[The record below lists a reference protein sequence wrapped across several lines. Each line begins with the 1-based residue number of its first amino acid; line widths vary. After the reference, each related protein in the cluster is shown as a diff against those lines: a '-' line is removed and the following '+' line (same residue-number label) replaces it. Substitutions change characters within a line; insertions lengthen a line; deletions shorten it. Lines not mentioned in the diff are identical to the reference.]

1 MASAEEASALAQR
14 LSQLSTDLTAAEREN
29 LKFLLSM
36 AAGGVL
42 SGHAQQIPE
51 EMRETALGATQHS
64 LPKLL
69 AGAREKFPTGVV
81 FYGRAP
87 FLSDGDLAALDHESR
102 ACRPGAERFLDHYV
116 SSSAAMAREISISQ
130 PIRAFLNENV
140 GPVAPTRRANYLYYD
155 EPGLGIDPHV
165 DKDEFSLNIL
175 TMLEHRAS
183 SPQRSELILHPPGQ
197 EAMHFHLRAGESLV
211 FFADSVTHQRTRT
224 VAGEE
229 IRLVSFGYRTLGG
242 THE

>member
-1 MASAEEASALAQR
+1 MASAEEASALVQR

-42 SGHAQQIPE
+42 SGHAQQISE
-51 EMRETALGATQHS
+51 GLRESALGTAQHS

-69 AGAREKFPTGVV
+69 GGEREKFPTGVV
-81 FYGRAP
+81 FYGRGP
-87 FLSDGDLAALDHESR
+87 FLSDEDLAALDGESR
-102 ACRPGAERFLDHYV
+102 ASRPQADRFLDHYV
-116 SSSAAMAREISISQ
+116 VSSAPLAREISLSE
-130 PIRAFLNENV
+130 PIRAFLTENV
-140 GPVAPTRRANYLYYD
+140 GPVSPTRRANYLYYD

-175 TMLEHRAS
+175 TMLEHRS
-183 SPQRSELILHPPGQ
+183 GSQGRSELILHPPDH
-197 EAMHFHLRAGESLV
+197 EPVHFHLRAGESLV

-224 VAGEE
+224 VADEE
-229 IRLVSFGYRTLGG
+229 IRLVSFGYRTSGG

>member
-1 MASAEEASALAQR
+1 MAYAEETSALVQR
-14 LSQLSTDLTAAEREN
+14 LSELSTDLTAAEREN

-42 SGHAQQIPE
+42 SGHAQKIPE
-51 EMRETALGATQHS
+51 PLRRSALGTTQRT

-69 AGAREKFPTGVV
+69 AGAREKFPTGIVY
-81 FYGRAP
+81 YGLAP
-87 FLSDGDLAALDHESR
+87 FLSDADLSALDEESR
-102 ACRPGAERFLDHYV
+102 AFRPAAERFMDHYV
-116 SSSAAMAREISISQ
+116 ASGAPTARDISLS
-130 PIRAFLNENV
+130 PMVLSFLTENV
-140 GPVAPTRRANYLYYD
+140 GEIAPTRRANYLYYD

-175 TMLEHRAS
+175 TMLEHRAGS
-183 SPQRSELILHPPGQ
+183 GQRSELILHPPGQ
-197 EAMHFHLRAGESLV
+197 DAIHLHLKAGESLI

-224 VAGEE
+224 TADEA

>member
-1 MASAEEASALAQR
+1 MASAEEASALVQR

-42 SGHAQQIPE
+42 SGHAQKISE
-51 EMRETALGATQHS
+51 GLRESALGTAQHS

-69 AGAREKFPTGVV
+69 AGAREKFPTGIV
-81 FYGRAP
+81 FYGRGP
-87 FLSDGDLAALDHESR
+87 FLSDEDLAALDQESR
-102 ACRPGAERFLDHYV
+102 GCRPRAERFLDHYV
-116 SSSAAMAREISISQ
+116 VSGAPVAREISLSPTIQ
-130 PIRAFLNENV
+130 EFLMENV
-140 GPVAPTRRANYLYYD
+140 GSITPTRRANYLYYD

-183 SPQRSELILHPPGQ
+183 NQGRSELILHPPDQ
-197 EAMHFHLRAGESLV
+197 EAVHLHLKAGESLV

-224 VAGEE
+224 VADEE

>member
-1 MASAEEASALAQR
+1 MTSAEEASALVQR

-51 EMRETALGATQHS
+51 NLRESALGATQHS
-64 LPKLL
+64 LPKLQ
-69 AGAREKFPTGVV
+69 AGGRDKFPTGVV
-81 FYGRAP
+81 FYGRAS
-87 FLSDGDLAALDHESR
+87 FLSDEDLAALDQESH
-102 ACRPGAERFLDHYV
+102 ACRPVAERFLDHYV
-116 SSSAAMAREISISQ
+116 ASSAPVARDISLSQ
-130 PIRAFLNENV
+130 PIRKFLNEVV
-140 GPVAPTRRANYLYYD
+140 GAVAPTRRANHLYYD
-155 EPGLGIDPHV
+155 EPDLGIDPHV

-183 SPQRSELILHPPGQ
+183 GEQRSELILHPPDH
-197 EAMHFHLRAGESLV
+197 EAIRFHLQPGESLV

-224 VAGEE
+224 VEGEA

>member
-1 MASAEEASALAQR
+1 MASAEEASALVQR

-42 SGHAQQIPE
+42 SGHAQHIPE
-51 EMRETALGATQHS
+51 DLRKSALGATQHS
-64 LPKLL
+64 LPKLI

-81 FYGRAP
+81 FHGRGP
-87 FLSDGDLAALDHESR
+87 FLTDEEREALDRESR
-102 ACRPGAERFLDHYV
+102 SCRPRAERFLDHYV
-116 SSSAAMAREISISQ
+116 ASGAPVARDISLSG
-130 PIRAFLNENV
+130 PIRAFLTESV
-140 GPVAPTRRANYLYYD
+140 GPIAPTRRANYLYYD

-175 TMLEHRAS
+175 TMLEHRS
-183 SPQRSELILHPPGQ
+183 SGPQRSELILHPPGR
-197 EAMHFHLRAGESLV
+197 EAMRFHLQPGESLV

-224 VAGEE
+224 VADEA